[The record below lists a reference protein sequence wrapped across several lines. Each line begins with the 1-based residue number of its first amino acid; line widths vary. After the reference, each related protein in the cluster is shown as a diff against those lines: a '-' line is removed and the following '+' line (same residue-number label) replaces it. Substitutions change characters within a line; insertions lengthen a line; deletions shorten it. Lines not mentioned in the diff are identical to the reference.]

1 MPANDDLPVLR
12 FDSRQD
18 FENWLDAQHKRS
30 KVILLKIAKKDSGIP
45 TVSYDEALDIAL
57 CFGWIDGQKGSF
69 DDQFWLQRFTP
80 RGARSKW
87 SQVNRK
93 RAEEL
98 VQLGVVRPA
107 GLSEIE
113 RAKGDGRWAAAYE
126 SQKTAA
132 VPPDLAAA
140 LQAEPE
146 AEAFFQKLDS
156 RNRYAILFRVGDA
169 KKPETRA
176 ARIAKYVAMCRE
188 QKLIYP

>member
-1 MPANDDLPVLR
+1 VPANDDLPVIS

-18 FENWLDAQHKRS
+18 FENWLDAQHKQS
-30 KVILLKIAKKDSGIP
+30 KGIWLKIAKKDSGIP

-98 VQLGVVRPA
+98 LELGVVRPS
-107 GLSEIE
+107 GISEIE